1 MQIIS
6 DSPWYV
12 MLLCLV
18 AGAVYSAALYF
29 FKQKDD
35 SFPNPVRWTLAAL
48 RFVSVSLIVFL
59 LMAPLVKR
67 KINQQEK
74 PIIVVAQ
81 DNSQSI
87 VLSKD
92 SSYYRTDYAA
102 AMEKLQKKL
111 ADDYQVEL
119 YTYGDALQNGS
130 EVSYSEQST
139 DIASALQEIR
149 SRYESR
155 NVGALVLT
163 GDGIYNQGLN
173 PLNVAETYPY
183 PIYTV
188 ALGDTNIRK
197 DASISHIRYNRIAYL
212 GNQFPLEV
220 SVNATKLEGL
230 NRVLSV
236 KQGDR
241 TLFTKQIQYSSDNFS
256 TSEQILLQAEKAGL
270 QTYTITIQTADG
282 EASVK
287 NNTRTITVEVIDGHQ
302 KVAIIAAAPHPDV
315 AALRRSL
322 ESNQN
327 YQVESFLANNF
338 TGKVADY
345 DLLILHNLPQKNS
358 ATPTWMSNIA
368 NTPTIFVLGMQTD
381 MPRFNA
387 LHLGIECYS
396 KISQFN
402 ECAPVFNSG
411 FSLFTLT
418 DESVQRISHFPPL
431 SSPFGDWE
439 TASNTQVLFTSKI
452 GNVSSGYPLMAF
464 AQKGPIRYAF
474 VCGEGL
480 WHWRMADFQESQ
492 NHDAFNTLVSKIV
505 VYTSTQLDKE
515 QFHIEAQKLYRAGEN
530 VVLEAALYNDNYE
543 LVNQPEVSI
552 TLTQEGDSKP
562 QSYQFNH
569 TTNAYSL
576 NLGHL
581 TAGRYTY
588 SAETS
593 LNGKKYTATGSF
605 VVEELQLEDMNLVA
619 NHALLNTLAQNTK
632 GQLLTPQE
640 LEQLPQLLKQRDD
653 IKTVIYSHTKYTE
666 LLNLP
671 LLFILLVLLLGA
683 EWITRKYFGE
693 L

>member
-35 SFPNPVRWTLAAL
+35 SFPKPVRWTLAAL

-59 LMAPLVKR
+59 LMAPLVKQ

-102 AMEKLQKKL
+102 AMEKLQKEL

-173 PLNVAETYPY
+173 PLNIAETYPY

-197 DASISHIRYNRIAYL
+197 DASISHVRYNSIAYL

-270 QTYTITIQTADG
+270 QTYTITIQTAEG

-345 DLLILHNLPQKNS
+345 DLLILHNLPQKSS
-358 ATPTWMSNIA
+358 ATPTWMSNVA

-569 TTNAYSL
+569 TANAYSL

-588 SAETS
+588 NAETS